1 MSAMFTPSS
10 VFCRTEPEMS
20 SSSLAS
26 DSSAES
32 CPPSSS
38 ESSDFLAGVCSVSDG
53 EEPSDGTVSS
63 DSEASPADVV
73 LTVPVAAEAL
83 TADPVSA
90 EADALTNSGTLVPAK
105 AVCDLKMFGRLLVA
119 LWLAAVAVESLESR
133 APGTLSPSSLTFS
146 ASLDTSGD
154 VVAAEAVDAV
164 TAKVPTSAT
173 EAQPA
178 TVGNR
183 YFIVTAFSRKTG
195 KFRPRGPLHRWQYG
209 GQPQHL
215 KIVTHFRR
223 VRLATER
230 NILITR
236 VWFPVLARDTPSKSF
251 SRNRRRPD
259 VFGHCSAARAA
270 SGASRHVA
278 DRLCVGFIAVVSRVV
293 AGTLCQQLRPGTGV
307 RIESRIDS
315 GGS

>member
-1 MSAMFTPSS
+1 
-10 VFCRTEPEMS
+10 
-20 SSSLAS
+20 L
-26 DSSAES
+26 
-32 CPPSSS
+32 
-38 ESSDFLAGVCSVSDG
+38 
-53 EEPSDGTVSS
+53 
-63 DSEASPADVV
+63 
-73 LTVPVAAEAL
+73 VA
-83 TADPVSA
+83 
-90 EADALTNSGTLVPAK
+90 AK

-154 VVAAEAVDAV
+154 VVAAKAVGAV

-195 KFRPRGPLHRWQYG
+195 KFRPRGPLHRWQNG

-251 SRNRRRPD
+251 SRIRHQTD
-259 VFGHCSAARAA
+259 GFGHVPLPSDLIRCRSRESKA
-270 SGASRHVA
+270 SGHVA
-278 DRLCVGFIAVVSRVV
+278 DRLCVGFVAVVSRVV
-293 AGTLCQQLRPGTGV
+293 ASTLCQQLRPGTGD

-315 GGS
+315 GGG